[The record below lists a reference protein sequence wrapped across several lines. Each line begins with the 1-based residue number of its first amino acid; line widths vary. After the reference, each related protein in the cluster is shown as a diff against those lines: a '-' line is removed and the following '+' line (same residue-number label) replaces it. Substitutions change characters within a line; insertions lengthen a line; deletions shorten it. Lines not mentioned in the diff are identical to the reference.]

1 MPYNGPVDAMTRSDW
16 LLLAGPTALLAQDNP
31 AHPDDPQRRIAQII
45 HAYEEQGIHR
55 TATKVDGVSGDWLAT
70 EVRQLDLA
78 PTRET
83 FTITRIDPIT
93 ASLSAN
99 GRHIEGVPLLT
110 AASQMSPAL
119 RVV

>member
-1 MPYNGPVDAMTRSDW
+1 MPYNGLVDAMTRSDW

-31 AHPDDPQRRIAQII
+31 AHPDGPQRRIAQII

-55 TATKVDGVSGDWLAT
+55 TAPS
-70 EVRQLDLA
+70 LA
-78 PTRET
+78 PTREI
-83 FTITRIDPIT
+83 FTITPIDPIT

-110 AASQMSPAL
+110 AASQMPPAL
-119 RVV
+119 TVV